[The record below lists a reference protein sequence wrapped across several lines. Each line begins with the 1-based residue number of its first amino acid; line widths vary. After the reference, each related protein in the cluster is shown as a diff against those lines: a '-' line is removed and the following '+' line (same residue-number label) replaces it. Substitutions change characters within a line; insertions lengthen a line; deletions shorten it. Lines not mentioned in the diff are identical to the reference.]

1 MKKHYPLTFFLAM
14 LALISTTVIQAQISI
29 DPSPVYVDD
38 IPGTQFEAVGY
49 SFAVNSTNETRSYT
63 WYRDIVEMT
72 EGWSSAVCD
81 KNLCYQTTTGQA
93 SFTLMPLESGTM
105 DVHVYPGGIEGAAI
119 ITILL
124 VNNNDESDYFEAD
137 YYFNQSSGLS
147 ERITNVFTVFPNP
160 TSDYFTVDADLQIDR
175 LEVFDIK
182 GRKVLNFEGQLLD
195 RYDISN
201 LNNGSYI
208 LRFFDATNK
217 AISTNVL
224 IKK

>member
-1 MKKHYPLTFFLAM
+1 M
-14 LALISTTVIQAQISI
+14 L
-29 DPSPVYVDD
+29 
-38 IPGTQFEAVGY
+38 
-49 SFAVNSTNETRSYT
+49 
-63 WYRDIVEMT
+63 
-72 EGWSSAVCD
+72 
-81 KNLCYQTTTGQA
+81 
-93 SFTLMPLESGTM
+93 
-105 DVHVYPGGIEGAAI
+105 
-119 ITILL
+119 
-124 VNNNDESDYFEAD
+124 
-137 YYFNQSSGLS
+137 
-147 ERITNVFTVFPNP
+147 
-160 TSDYFTVDADLQIDR
+160 IDR